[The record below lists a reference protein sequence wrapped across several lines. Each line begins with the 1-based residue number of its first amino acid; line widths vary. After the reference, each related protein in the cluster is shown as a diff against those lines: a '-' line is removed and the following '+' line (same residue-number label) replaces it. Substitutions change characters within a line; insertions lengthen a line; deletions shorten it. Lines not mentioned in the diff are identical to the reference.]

1 MQIETVTYTMTVLK
15 ADEGKAIR
23 HKTDGNLSKE
33 VWLATADSPDNYE
46 EVDYV
51 PEEEDQ
57 QPEPPP
63 PPEDEEEDESE

>member
-1 MQIETVTYTMTVLK
+1 MQIETVTYTVTMLK

-33 VWLATADSPDNYE
+33 VWLATVDSPDNYE

-51 PEEEDQ
+51 PEEEEDE
-57 QPEPPP
+57 QPAP
-63 PPEDEEEDESE
+63 PPEEEEDKLIS